1 MYASLIHACETI
13 FFLIM
18 LSNNSEFK
26 NLLLLHSRD
35 RRSKSL
41 DNELQNLPKTMEK
54 LDQSIFVE
62 KESIAIATSELRTLE
77 TRNKT
82 LDGEITSLGEQ
93 IIRQKNKQLEVKKN
107 EEYQALENEIATLA
121 SRINEKEDE
130 QIEILIKIDDAR
142 NTAKIAEEKITL
154 RVTDLEKQRIEL
166 DEREN
171 ELKQSIAELTREI
184 SESRQEVEIQMLEV
198 YDRTKKILTKP
209 PYIAPIEDQKCSG
222 CNLRVSNDVISSV
235 LVEQKLTQCDQ
246 CGRIVYVDR

>member
-1 MYASLIHACETI
+1 
-13 FFLIM
+13 M
-18 LSNNSEFK
+18 LSNNAEFK

-41 DNELQNLPKTMEK
+41 KNELQNLPKAMAA
-54 LDQSIFVE
+54 LDHSIGIE
-62 KESIAIATSELRTLE
+62 KESIAIANTELRTLE

-82 LDGEITSLGEQ
+82 LEGEITSLGEQ

-107 EEYQALENEIATLA
+107 EEYQALENEIANLA
-121 SRINEKEDE
+121 SKANEKEDE
-130 QIEILIKIDDAR
+130 QIEVLIKIDDAR
-142 NTAKIAEEKITL
+142 QTAKIAEEKITL
-154 RVTDLEKQRIEL
+154 RVVDLEKQRVEL
-166 DEREN
+166 DDREI
-171 ELKQSIAELTREI
+171 ELKQNVEELSQEI
-184 SESRQEVEIQMLEV
+184 SLSRKEVEVPMLEV

-246 CGRIVYVDR
+246 CGRIVYVER